1 MAAGWVLIE
10 NDKHRPVLVES
21 FRHFCN
27 EFFGVGMSPSS
38 AHNYLINLG
47 FARKVAQTKTSG
59 FSVDVDALVEMM
71 CAWVEQRRRNGELDE
86 LVASVDF
93 TFTGHRTDRI
103 STYAP
108 VGGAQ
113 PNSNMA
119 VAQYTNC
126 IVTSVWSDDENRTP
140 PVLFTYN
147 GKFRFN
153 RGHIA
158 VWQDEQHHL
167 QDCLERFG
175 IDRDRVIYMGIE
187 KRETR
192 LYVPESKELM
202 RQFFEPFEVPE
213 GAIVF
218 TDNGRSTNGV
228 LTDLGFAKHVF
239 YPAPVHQY
247 LSPNDNRLHGTA
259 KRNWRTSQLDFKD
272 DVESSLRPLRQLD
285 SDIESHSEFWFNQN
299 IMGLMEKSARAI
311 ISGRGGKGGHV
322 DAERRRAYR
331 IFAGEDAG
339 EVA

>member
-1 MAAGWVLIE
+1 M
-10 NDKHRPVLVES
+10 
-21 FRHFCN
+21 
-27 EFFGVGMSPSS
+27 
-38 AHNYLINLG
+38 
-47 FARKVAQTKTSG
+47 
-59 FSVDVDALVEMM
+59 
-71 CAWVEQRRRNGELDE
+71 
-86 LVASVDF
+86 
-93 TFTGHRTDRI
+93 
-103 STYAP
+103 
-108 VGGAQ
+108 
-113 PNSNMA
+113 
-119 VAQYTNC
+119 
-126 IVTSVWSDDENRTP
+126 
-140 PVLFTYN
+140 
-147 GKFRFN
+147 
-153 RGHIA
+153 
-158 VWQDEQHHL
+158 
-167 QDCLERFG
+167 
-175 IDRDRVIYMGIE
+175 
-187 KRETR
+187 
-192 LYVPESKELM
+192 
-202 RQFFEPFEVPE
+202 PE

-218 TDNGRSTNGV
+218 TDNGRSTKGV